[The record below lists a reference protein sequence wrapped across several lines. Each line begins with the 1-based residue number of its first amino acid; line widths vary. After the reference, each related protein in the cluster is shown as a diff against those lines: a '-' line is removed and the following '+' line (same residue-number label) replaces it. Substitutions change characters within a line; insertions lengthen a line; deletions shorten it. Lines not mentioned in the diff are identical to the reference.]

1 MPQNN
6 SKFPSKLLWP
16 TLALLSAVPLA
27 LASQTSSNLASSMEL
42 SSFRGSLRSILLPI
56 EDIKLSA
63 GAAGIISRYMVDE
76 GKRVSAGDIILEL
89 NTQEDVVAIM
99 QAEAL
104 LDGTEAELEKTR
116 KDFARA
122 EKLYAE
128 NIQSERQFE
137 EAKYLHAK
145 AQSLHKQ
152 AQAGLQ
158 AAKISLEKK
167 RVRSPID
174 GLFLKKYKSVGE
186 AVDRFE
192 TVARVLDDSR
202 LELTIYCG
210 SHLFGAVQSDTS
222 LPIEILDGPSRGTQA
237 LAQVMFIDPII
248 DPASGTFRIKLEIAP
263 SEVVA
268 PGLAVRLLLETP
280 APHQ

>member
-1 MPQNN
+1 MPQYN

-16 TLALLSAVPLA
+16 TLALLAAVPLA
-27 LASQTSSNLASSMEL
+27 LASQTSSTHTSSLEL
-42 SSFRGSLRSILLPI
+42 SSFRGSLRSIILPI

-63 GAAGIISRYMVDE
+63 GAAGIISGYMVEE
-76 GKRVSAGDIILEL
+76 GKRVSAGEIILEL
-89 NTQEDVVAIM
+89 DTEEDLVAIM
-99 QAEAL
+99 RAKAL
-104 LDGTEAELEKTR
+104 LEGTVAELEKTR

-128 NIQSERQFE
+128 NIQSERQYE

-145 AQSLHKQ
+145 AQSLYKQ
-152 AQAGLQ
+152 GQASLQ

-174 GLFLKKYKSVGE
+174 GLFLRKYKSVGE
-186 AVDRFE
+186 SVDRFE

-210 SHLFGAVQSDTS
+210 SHLYGAVQPDSW
-222 LPIEILDGPSRGTQA
+222 LPVEIMDGPSRGAQA
-237 LAQVMFIDPII
+237 LAQIMFIDPII
-248 DPASGTFRIKLEIAP
+248 DPATGTFRVKLQIDPTEIF
-263 SEVVA
+263 A
-268 PGLAVRLLLETP
+268 PGLAARLLIETP
-280 APHQ
+280 ARRQ

>member
-1 MPQNN
+1 MPLKN
-6 SKFPSKLLWP
+6 SKYPSKLLWAA
-16 TLALLSAVPLA
+16 LALLSAVPLA
-27 LASQTSSNLASSMEL
+27 LTSQTSSNHATSMGL

-63 GAAGIISRYMVDE
+63 GAAGIISSYMVDE

-89 NTQEDVVAIM
+89 DTQEDVVAIM

-152 AQAGLQ
+152 AQAALQ
-158 AAKISLEKK
+158 AANISLEKK

-192 TVARVLDDSR
+192 TVARILDDSR
-202 LELTIYCG
+202 LQLTIYCG
-210 SHLFGAVQSDTS
+210 AHLFGAVQSDAT
-222 LPIEILDGPSRGTQA
+222 LQIEILDGPSRGA
-237 LAQVMFIDPII
+237 HVLAQVMFIDPLI
-248 DPASGTFRIKLEIAP
+248 DPASGTFRIKLEITP
-263 SEVVA
+263 SDIVT
-268 PGLAVRLLLETP
+268 PGLAALLILDTP
-280 APHQ
+280 AQK